1 MGVDEAPGQGGGR
14 ARPKI
19 DSSDPRALR
28 TRQKLVDAFH
38 AAVAD
43 ADPAAMSVASLTRAA
58 GVNRTSFYSHF
69 ASPEDLAIHAL
80 SDLFDVVGDA
90 DILMRS
96 EHSVPAE
103 EASRRA
109 LRDIVGFVYER
120 RDSYARVLGPGAAP
134 RLLRAV
140 TEAFTERT
148 VVSLDRI
155 GTRPPGA
162 DVRVTAR
169 FLAGGVLGVI
179 GAWLSDDQSR
189 WTPDELV
196 EALIHCLPG
205 WLNID

>member
-1 MGVDEAPGQGGGR
+1 MGVGEDPGRGGGR

-28 TRQKLVDAFH
+28 TRRKLVDAFH
-38 AAVAD
+38 AAVTD

-69 ASPEDLAIHAL
+69 ATPEDLAIHAL
-80 SDLFDVVGDA
+80 SDLLDVIGDA
-90 DILMRS
+90 DILM
-96 EHSVPAE
+96 PAQ

-109 LRDIVGFVYER
+109 LEDIVGFVHER

-134 RLLRAV
+134 RLLMAV

-148 VVSLDRI
+148 VASLERI

-162 DVRVTAR
+162 DLRVTAR

-179 GAWLSDDQSR
+179 GTWLSDDQSR

-196 EALIHCLPG
+196 EALTHCLPR
-205 WLNID
+205 WLDID

>member
-1 MGVDEAPGQGGGR
+1 MGVGEDPGRGGGR

-19 DSSDPRALR
+19 VSSDPRALR
-28 TRQKLVDAFH
+28 TRRKLVDAFH
-38 AAVAD
+38 AAVTD

-69 ASPEDLAIHAL
+69 ATPEDLAIHAL
-80 SDLFDVVGDA
+80 SDLLDVVGDA
-90 DILMRS
+90 DILM
-96 EHSVPAE
+96 PAQ

-109 LRDIVGFVYER
+109 LEDIVGFVHER

-134 RLLRAV
+134 RLLMAV

-148 VVSLDRI
+148 VASLERI

-162 DVRVTAR
+162 DLRVTAR

-179 GAWLSDDQSR
+179 GTWLSDDQSR

-196 EALIHCLPG
+196 EALTHCLPR
-205 WLNID
+205 WLDID